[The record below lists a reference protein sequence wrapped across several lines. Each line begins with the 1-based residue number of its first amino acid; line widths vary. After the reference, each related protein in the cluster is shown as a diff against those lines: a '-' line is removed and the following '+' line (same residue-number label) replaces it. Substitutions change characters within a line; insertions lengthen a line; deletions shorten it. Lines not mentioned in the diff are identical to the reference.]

1 MSLSPMYRILQF
13 TAFDSIVQYTLRVQS
28 ILFIVVA
35 CPIMETQ
42 CRITHQTRA
51 PKKVIVA

>member
-1 MSLSPMYRILQF
+1 MYRILQF